1 MPDKYK
7 VVITVVDCISHLALH
22 LDLQISQA
30 FNIVI

>member
-22 LDLQISQA
+22 LDLQISQG
-30 FNIVI
+30 I